1 MSQQLAPLA
10 ISVVVLGTVP
20 RSGSAVRHALVAVQ
34 AVVNGR
40 TGRVIGAPPAT
51 RLARTS
57 RAQARTAATDAGISR
72 RGSAYKRRRVRALMY
87 LESFYEMLAG
97 EGGRAKT
104 TPHAGLMRVMA
115 LAPAQL
121 LTGRITVD
129 GLVTPLWGGLVAELV
144 ATRPRADAELI
155 ERACEVA
162 ARCHQGQLRRSGDPY
177 ITHPVAA
184 ATILA
189 RLDDAGEV
197 DDQALCAAILHGTV
211 VHTSYTLAAMRHDF
225 GAGIA
230 AMVAGHMALHHLG
243 EPPRRQGRHV
253 IAAVTSADA
262 RVITVK
268 LAERLHNMQTLQ
280 YLPHAKQLRKARAV
294 LDTFLPVAG
303 QLGMPTL
310 QSQLQAHAVAALI
323 RNQPIRPPRRR
334 VIVALDIEDS
344 TTRPAPAK
352 GELRT
357 MIYELFDAALRS
369 AGITAQR
376 RDRFA
381 DRGDG
386 LLALIDPA
394 DQALLLSFALPAL
407 SRLLAGYNAS
417 LPDPAGRDRRLRV
430 RVVVHCGNV
439 HDDDNGCFGEALDIA
454 FRLLDAPSVKE
465 ALKMAHGAV
474 LLVVS
479 SDIHDLTSSCFS
491 DVAGYAASRPVTVRV
506 AGHDHQGW
514 IHVPAGAA

>member
-1 MSQQLAPLA
+1 
-10 ISVVVLGTVP
+10 
-20 RSGSAVRHALVAVQ
+20 
-34 AVVNGR
+34 
-40 TGRVIGAPPAT
+40 
-51 RLARTS
+51 
-57 RAQARTAATDAGISR
+57 
-72 RGSAYKRRRVRALMY
+72 
-87 LESFYEMLAG
+87 
-97 EGGRAKT
+97 
-104 TPHAGLMRVMA
+104 
-115 LAPAQL
+115 
-121 LTGRITVD
+121 VD
-129 GLVTPLWGGLVAELV
+129 GLVTPLWGGLVAELM

-197 DDQALCAAILHGTV
+197 DDQTLCAAILHGTV
-211 VHTSYTLAAMRHDF
+211 VHTSYTLAAMRRDF

-243 EPPRRQGRHV
+243 ERPGRQGRDV
-253 IAAVTSADA
+253 MAAVTSADA
-262 RVITVK
+262 RVVTVK

-280 YLPHAKQLRKARAV
+280 FLPQAKQLRKARAV

-310 QSQLQAHAVAALI
+310 QSQLQANAAAALI
-323 RNQPIRPPRRR
+323 RNQPLRSFRRR
-334 VIVALDIEDS
+334 VIVALDIEGS
-344 TTRPAPAK
+344 TSRPDLVKA
-352 GELRT
+352 ELRT

-369 AGITAQR
+369 AGISACR

-394 DQALLLSFALPAL
+394 DQALLLSLAVPAF
-407 SRLLAGYNAS
+407 SRMLVGYNAS
-417 LPDPAGRDRRLRV
+417 LPDPGGLSRRLRV
-430 RVVVHCGNV
+430 RTVVHSGNV

-454 FRLLDAPSVKE
+454 FRLLDATSVKE
-465 ALKMAHGAV
+465 ALKTAHGAL

-479 SDIHDLTSSCFS
+479 SDIHDLPSSCS
-491 DVAGYAASRPVTVRV
+491 SGIAGHTASRPVTIQV
-506 AGHDHQGW
+506 AGNDHRGW
-514 IHVPAGAA
+514 IHVPTETA

>member
-104 TPHAGLMRVMA
+104 TPHAGLMRVTA

-197 DDQALCAAILHGTV
+197 DDQALCAAILHGAI

-344 TTRPAPAK
+344 TTRPDPAK

>member
-1 MSQQLAPLA
+1 
-10 ISVVVLGTVP
+10 
-20 RSGSAVRHALVAVQ
+20 
-34 AVVNGR
+34 
-40 TGRVIGAPPAT
+40 
-51 RLARTS
+51 
-57 RAQARTAATDAGISR
+57 
-72 RGSAYKRRRVRALMY
+72 MY

-104 TPHAGLMRVMA
+104 TPHAGLMRVTA

-197 DDQALCAAILHGTV
+197 DDQALCAAILHGTI

-344 TTRPAPAK
+344 TTRPDPAK

-394 DQALLLSFALPAL
+394 DQGLLLSFALPAL

-506 AGHDHQGW
+506 AGNDHQGW
-514 IHVPAGAA
+514 IHVPAEAA

>member
-104 TPHAGLMRVMA
+104 TPHAGLMRVTA

-197 DDQALCAAILHGTV
+197 DDQALCAAILHGTI

-344 TTRPAPAK
+344 TTRPDPAK

>member
-1 MSQQLAPLA
+1 
-10 ISVVVLGTVP
+10 
-20 RSGSAVRHALVAVQ
+20 
-34 AVVNGR
+34 
-40 TGRVIGAPPAT
+40 
-51 RLARTS
+51 
-57 RAQARTAATDAGISR
+57 
-72 RGSAYKRRRVRALMY
+72 MY
-87 LESFYEMLAG
+87 LESFYKMLAG
-97 EGGRAKT
+97 EGGTAKT
-104 TPHAGLMRVMA
+104 TPHAGSMRVTA

-144 ATRPRADAELI
+144 ATRPRTDAELI

-243 EPPRRQGRHV
+243 EPPGRQGRHV
-253 IAAVTSADA
+253 MAAVTSADA

-280 YLPHAKQLRKARAV
+280 YLPHAKQMRKARAV

-334 VIVALDIEDS
+334 VIVALDIEGS
-344 TTRPAPAK
+344 TTRPDPAK
-352 GELRT
+352 AELRT

-394 DQALLLSFALPAL
+394 DQALLLSFALPAF

-479 SDIHDLTSSCFS
+479 SDIHDLSSSCSS
-491 DVAGYAASRPVTVRV
+491 DIAGYAASRPVTVRV
-506 AGHDHQGW
+506 AGNDHQGW
-514 IHVPAGAA
+514 IHVPAEAA